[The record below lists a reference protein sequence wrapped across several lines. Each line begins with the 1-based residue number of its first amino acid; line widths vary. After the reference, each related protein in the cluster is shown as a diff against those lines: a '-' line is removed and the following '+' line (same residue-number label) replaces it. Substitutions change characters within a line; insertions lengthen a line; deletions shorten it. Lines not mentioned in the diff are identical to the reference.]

1 MSWLTAIGTALVGFL
16 SALPKI
22 IDEFTNWRKSQ
33 ETAHQEEI
41 AKQADAAVKETQ
53 DATTDEQRRKVASK
67 WTSIIKSFR
76 K

>member
-41 AKQADAAVKETQ
+41 AKQAVKETQ